1 MDGEMTKRINPEVR
15 AYMAKI
21 GANGGRA
28 GRGKPKARN
37 YKKMG
42 QLSGAARRKKKL
54 DKELQP
60 V

>member
-1 MDGEMTKRINPEVR
+1 MSRKIPSEVR

-28 GRGKPKARN
+28 GKGKPKARN

>member
-1 MDGEMTKRINPEVR
+1 MSKRIQPSVSR
-15 AYMAKI
+15 YMAKI
-21 GANGGRA
+21 GALGGKA
-28 GRGKPKARN
+28 GRGKPKLRD